1 MTTTICV
8 LSGLVAGGYSGAI
21 IRAVARAV
29 SPAGGRALAMQ
40 TVATGIDYHEEI
52 VLDDLAHVGWRGIS
66 GFITIANA
74 VPRDYLEAI
83 RDAGKP
89 VVSIGNEEPGF
100 ACPAVLVDNA
110 GGTRGAVEH
119 LLAHG
124 HRRIAFIGYLGEFDI
139 RERYEAYRSTL
150 LDHGLQPDPELLFL
164 APNNLENGGMVAAQA
179 LLAAGL
185 HSTAVFAATDLNAVG
200 TMKVL
205 QAAGLELP
213 ADQAIAGFD
222 DDPRAELVSPALSTV
237 THDVSQLGRLAADLL
252 LRQLAGVSVR
262 PGRHVVPT
270 TYLARE
276 SCGCSGAES
285 SLTLAKSLLATRN
298 DSYYELRKMVRDD
311 YSITIDLFY
320 QDRDP
325 RQLDWLQK
333 TGARAGALGL
343 WQDKG
348 ADGARP
354 VDPGPVE
361 PGLGGTL
368 DIAGTFAA
376 SGNGL
381 QLSSYSMDVESFPPE
396 ELFAVGEGQDVVYLF
411 PLKSAK
417 ADWGFLAI
425 AQPMVAS
432 LEQEAYFTWSA
443 LFSQALYQRE
453 LVRSLSQRSDELA
466 ISYQREREMAAA
478 VRASERRYALAAR
491 AANDGLWDWDLTTGT
506 AYLSPRFQE
515 MLGVDQADIDSG
527 PDQWLKHVHPDDRA
541 GLLAAISGLETGE
554 TTFVTYEL
562 RTQVGDGPLLWA
574 ICRILAV
581 PGNGAP
587 ATRIVGS
594 MTDVTERRSLEEQL
608 RRQALYDHLTGLP
621 NRQLFLDRLSQ
632 AMLASKR
639 QPEHAYTVLWMDLD
653 NFKRVND
660 TKGHLFGDQLL
671 IEVADRIR
679 AHVRE
684 SDTAAR
690 YGGDEFLVLLQDARH
705 TATVEGVVHRLSEH
719 LRQPYVLRGE
729 TFSLAVS
736 IGVAVGG
743 AYYASTDDILRDAD
757 RAMYMAKSSGTGIC
771 TALGAPFHHRHEAAV
786 ATPDGI

>member
-270 TYLARE
+270 T
-276 SCGCSGAES
+276 
-285 SLTLAKSLLATRN
+285 
-298 DSYYELRKMVRDD
+298 V
-311 YSITIDLFY
+311 
-320 QDRDP
+320 
-325 RQLDWLQK
+325 
-333 TGARAGALGL
+333 LG
-343 WQDKG
+343 
-348 ADGARP
+348 P
-354 VDPGPVE
+354 
-361 PGLGGTL
+361 
-368 DIAGTFAA
+368 
-376 SGNGL
+376 
-381 QLSSYSMDVESFPPE
+381 
-396 ELFAVGEGQDVVYLF
+396 
-411 PLKSAK
+411 
-417 ADWGFLAI
+417 
-425 AQPMVAS
+425 
-432 LEQEAYFTWSA
+432 
-443 LFSQALYQRE
+443 
-453 LVRSLSQRSDELA
+453 
-466 ISYQREREMAAA
+466 
-478 VRASERRYALAAR
+478 R
-491 AANDGLWDWDLTTGT
+491 AA
-506 AYLSPRFQE
+506 
-515 MLGVDQADIDSG
+515 
-527 PDQWLKHVHPDDRA
+527 
-541 GLLAAISGLETGE
+541 
-554 TTFVTYEL
+554 
-562 RTQVGDGPLLWA
+562 
-574 ICRILAV
+574 
-581 PGNGAP
+581 
-587 ATRIVGS
+587 
-594 MTDVTERRSLEEQL
+594 
-608 RRQALYDHLTGLP
+608 
-621 NRQLFLDRLSQ
+621 
-632 AMLASKR
+632 
-639 QPEHAYTVLWMDLD
+639 
-653 NFKRVND
+653 
-660 TKGHLFGDQLL
+660 
-671 IEVADRIR
+671 
-679 AHVRE
+679 
-684 SDTAAR
+684 
-690 YGGDEFLVLLQDARH
+690 
-705 TATVEGVVHRLSEH
+705 
-719 LRQPYVLRGE
+719 
-729 TFSLAVS
+729 
-736 IGVAVGG
+736 
-743 AYYASTDDILRDAD
+743 
-757 RAMYMAKSSGTGIC
+757 
-771 TALGAPFHHRHEAAV
+771 
-786 ATPDGI
+786 

>member
-1 MTTTICV
+1 LTTTICV

-21 IRAVARAV
+21 IPAVARAV
-29 SPAGGRALAMQ
+29 APAGGRVLATQ
-40 TVATGIDYHEEI
+40 TVATGVDYHEE
-52 VLDDLAHVGWRGIS
+52 VALDDLAHVGWRGIS

-100 ACPAVLVDNA
+100 ACPAVLADNA
-110 GGTRGAVEH
+110 GGTREAVEH

-124 HRRIAFIGYLGEFDI
+124 HHRIAFVGYLGEFDI
-139 RERYEAYRSTL
+139 RERYEAYRATL
-150 LDHGLQPDPELLFL
+150 LVHGLEPDPELLFP
-164 APNNLENGGMVAAQA
+164 APNNLENGGTVAAQA

-185 HSTAVFAATDLNAVG
+185 PSTAVFAATDLNAVG
-200 TMKVL
+200 IMKVL
-205 QAAGLELP
+205 QAAGLALP

-222 DDPRAELVSPALSTV
+222 DDPDAELVSPALSTV
-237 THDVSQLGRLAADLL
+237 THDVGRLGRLAADLL
-252 LRQLAGVSVR
+252 LRHLGGESVR

-276 SCGCSGAES
+276 SCGCTGAEN
-285 SLTLAKSLLATRN
+285 SLTLAKSLLAARS
-298 DSYYELRKMVRDD
+298 DAYYELRKMARDD
-311 YSITIDLFY
+311 YSITIDLLY
-320 QDRDP
+320 NDRDP
-325 RQLDWLQK
+325 RLLDWLQK
-333 TGARAGALGL
+333 TRARAGVLGL
-343 WQDKG
+343 WQDKRT
-348 ADGARP
+348 DGAAREG
-354 VDPGPVE
+354 PGP
-361 PGLGGTL
+361 GGAL
-368 DIAGTFAA
+368 EVAGTFAA
-376 SGNGL
+376 SGGGL
-381 QLSSYSMDVESFPPE
+381 QLRSYSMDVESFPPE
-396 ELFAVGEGQDVVYLF
+396 ELFAIGQGEDVVYLF

-425 AQPMVAS
+425 AQPLAGS

-443 LFSQALYQRE
+443 LFSEALYQRQ
-453 LVRSLSQRSDELA
+453 LVRSLSQRSEELA

-478 VRASERRYALAAR
+478 VRASEQRYALAAR
-491 AANDGLWDWDLTTGT
+491 AANDGLWDWDLATGT
-506 AYLSPRFQE
+506 IYLSPRLKE

-554 TTFVTYEL
+554 TSSLTYEL
-562 RTQVGDGPLLWA
+562 RAQVGDGPPLWA
-574 ICRILAV
+574 LCRVLAV
-581 PGNGAP
+581 PGQGAP
-587 ATRIVGS
+587 AARIVGS

-632 AMLASKR
+632 AMLAARR
-639 QPEHAYTVLWMDLD
+639 QPDHAYTVLWMDLD

-660 TKGHLFGDQLL
+660 TVGHLFGDQLL

-690 YGGDEFLVLLQDARH
+690 YGGDEFLVLLQDAKD
-705 TATVEGVVHRLSEH
+705 AGMVEGVVQRLSEH
-719 LRQPYVLRGE
+719 LRLPYVVGGE
-729 TFSLAVS
+729 AFSITTS
-736 IGVAVGG
+736 IGVAVGS
-743 AYYASTDDILRDAD
+743 ADYASTDEILRDAD

-771 TALGAPFHHRHEAAV
+771 RV
-786 ATPDGI
+786 

>member
-1 MTTTICV
+1 LTTTICV

-21 IRAVARAV
+21 IPAVARAV
-29 SPAGGRALAMQ
+29 SPAGGRVLAMQ

-52 VLDDLAHVGWRGIS
+52 ALDDLAHVGWQGIS

-89 VVSIGNEEPGF
+89 VVSIGNDEPGF
-100 ACPAVLVDNA
+100 ACPAVLADNA
-110 GGTRGAVEH
+110 GGTRDAVEH

-124 HRRIAFIGYLGEFDI
+124 HRRIAFVGYLGEFDI

-150 LDHGLQPDPELLFL
+150 LDHGLQPDPELLFP
-164 APNNLENGGMVAAQA
+164 APNNLENGGMVAARA

-185 HSTAVFAATDLNAVG
+185 PSTAVFAATDLNAVG

-205 QAAGLELP
+205 QAAGLGLP

-222 DDPRAELVSPALSTV
+222 DDPDAELVSPALSTV
-237 THDVSQLGRLAADLL
+237 THDVGQLGRLATDLL
-252 LRQLAGVSVR
+252 LRQLAGLSVR
-262 PGRHVVPT
+262 SGRHVVPT
-270 TYLARE
+270 AYLARE
-276 SCGCSGAES
+276 SCGCSGAEN
-285 SLTLAKSLLATRN
+285 SLTLAKSLLAARN

-311 YSITIDLFY
+311 YSITIDLLY
-320 QDRDP
+320 HDRDP
-325 RQLDWLQK
+325 RLLDWLQK

-343 WQDKG
+343 WQDKN
-348 ADGARP
+348 ADGGGRA
-354 VDPGPVE
+354 DPGP
-361 PGLGGTL
+361 GGAV

-376 SGNGL
+376 SGDRL
-381 QLSSYSMDVESFPPE
+381 QLSSYSTDVESFPPE
-396 ELFAVGEGQDVVYLF
+396 ELFEMGEGQDVVYLF

-425 AQPMVAS
+425 AQPLVAS

-443 LFSQALYQRE
+443 LFSEALYQRQ
-453 LVRSLSQRSDELA
+453 LLRSLSARSDELA

-478 VRASERRYALAAR
+478 VRASEQRYALAAR

-506 AYLSPRFQE
+506 VYLSPRLQE
-515 MLGVDQADIDSG
+515 MLGVDQTDIESG

-541 GLLAAISGLETGE
+541 GLLAAISGLKTGE
-554 TTFVTYEL
+554 TTSMTYEL
-562 RTQVGDGPLLWA
+562 RAQVGDGPLLWA
-574 ICRILAV
+574 LCRILAV
-581 PGNGAP
+581 PGKGAS

-632 AMLASKR
+632 AMLATKR
-639 QPEHAYTVLWMDLD
+639 QPQHSYTVLWMDLD

-660 TKGHLFGDQLL
+660 TMGHLFGDQLL

-690 YGGDEFLVLLQDARH
+690 YGGDEFLVLLQDARD
-705 TATVEGVVHRLSEH
+705 AAMAEGIVHRLSEH

-729 TFSLAVS
+729 IFSITAS

-743 AYYASTDDILRDAD
+743 TGYATTDDILRDAD

-771 TALGAPFHHRHEAAV
+771 RV
-786 ATPDGI
+786 